1 MDLAGVRDGLV
12 EELERFWIDLQLAL
26 TAYRVDLTVERPT
39 PKIGVILEEGFP
51 EI

>member
-1 MDLAGVRDGLV
+1 LAGVRDGLV
-12 EELERFWIDLQLAL
+12 EEVEPLWIDNQLGL
-26 TAYRVDLTVERPT
+26 TASRVDLTVERPT